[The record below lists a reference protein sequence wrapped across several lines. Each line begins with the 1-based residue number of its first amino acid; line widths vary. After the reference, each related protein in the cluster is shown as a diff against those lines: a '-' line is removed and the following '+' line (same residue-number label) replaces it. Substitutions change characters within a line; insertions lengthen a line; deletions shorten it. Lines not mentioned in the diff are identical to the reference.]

1 MNNSKSNRSIRSG
14 ISIKSNRSGLSRKSG
29 FSNRSSVS
37 IGKKNMKNKD
47 FELMKK
53 ISTENQFI
61 LKNISRYKAEKLPA
75 YIKGLSRN
83 VNS

>member
-1 MNNSKSNRSIRSG
+1 
-14 ISIKSNRSGLSRKSG
+14 
-29 FSNRSSVS
+29 
-37 IGKKNMKNKD
+37 
-47 FELMKK
+47 MKK
-53 ISTENQFI
+53 INTENQFI